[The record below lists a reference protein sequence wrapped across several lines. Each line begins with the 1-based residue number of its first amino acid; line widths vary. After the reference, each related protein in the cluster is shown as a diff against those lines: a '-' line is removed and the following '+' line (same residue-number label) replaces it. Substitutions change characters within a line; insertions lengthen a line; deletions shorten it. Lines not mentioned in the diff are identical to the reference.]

1 MNASP
6 FSEPTIKRTTDSA
19 QQVTVKNEPAPLDY
33 ASALLTAPQLRQ
45 MEVPKR
51 PALLGKWMC
60 EGDIGFVFAPRG
72 VGKTWVAMLIGNAIV
87 LGVKLGE
94 WEAGERPRRVLYV
107 DGEMSLADSQ
117 ERARAIGITAPGFI
131 WLHHEQLFE
140 TQDQTLNIASA
151 PCQQA
156 ISALLES
163 GSVLI
168 LDNLSALC
176 RGVKENDN
184 DDWEE
189 LLPWLL
195 SLRRRKVTVI
205 IVHHAGRNGQMR
217 GASRREDAA
226 NWILSL
232 RDDTNDDDEREKAI
246 VSSFTKCRGCSPQDA
261 MPLRWTLKLDGG
273 ALTYACKLH
282 SGPDALCALVLAGVD
297 SASDCAELLGVTPGA
312 VSKWATKL
320 FKAGRIN
327 IVGRKYLPSE
337 NGGGTAENK

>member
-1 MNASP
+1 MKLHMMLPSVSTA
-6 FSEPTIKRTTDSA
+6 ET
-19 QQVTVKNEPAPLDY
+19 NETAILDY
-33 ASALLTAPQLRQ
+33 AAALLTAPQLRE

-72 VGKTWVAMLIGNAIV
+72 VGKTWVAMLIGNAIAE
-87 LGVKLGE
+87 GVKLGE

-117 ERARAIGITAPGFI
+117 ERALAVAITSQNFV

-140 TQDQTLNIASA
+140 TQDQTLNIGSA

-176 RGVKENDN
+176 RGVAENDN
-184 DDWEE
+184 DSWEA
-189 LLPWLL
+189 LLSWLL

-205 IVHHAGRNGQMR
+205 IVHHAGRNGEMR

-226 NWILSL
+226 NWILRL
-232 RDDTNDDDEREKAI
+232 QDDTGDDEKREKAI

-261 MPLRWTLKLDGG
+261 ASLRWMLKLDGG
-273 ALTYACKLH
+273 ALSYTCKPH
-282 SGPDALCALVLAGVD
+282 AGPDALLALVLDGVD
-297 SASDCAELLGVTPGA
+297 TANDCAEMLGVSKGA
-312 VSKWATKL
+312 VSKWAKKL
-320 FKAGRIN
+320 HGDGRIR
-327 IVGRKYLPSE
+327 IERRKYLPL
-337 NGGGTAENK
+337 ENKAEATKDE